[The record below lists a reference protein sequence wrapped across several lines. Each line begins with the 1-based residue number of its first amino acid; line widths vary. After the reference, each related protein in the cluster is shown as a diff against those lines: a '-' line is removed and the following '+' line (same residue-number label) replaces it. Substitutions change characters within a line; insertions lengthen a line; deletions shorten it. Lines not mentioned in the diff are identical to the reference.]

1 LAEAA
6 VSNVYR
12 SHNASSWAIAS
23 PTRWGPVR
31 LRIIAAATSNLAG
44 AAFAVCL
51 LRPNLR
57 FFLDTHAPMALVFVV
72 QQSWVGVIFLIR
84 RAPRSASHH
93 PFDWAIAY
101 GGWFFGLLVRP
112 GAPALP
118 FASTFG
124 LAMQCADLALWTWAF
139 ANLSR
144 SYGIVAADRG
154 LATRGPY
161 NLVRH
166 PLYLAYMIGG
176 VGYLVQSV
184 SLWNTTIIGVTASFQ
199 LARILREEQ
208 HLDGAAYDQYRRRV
222 RWHLLPGI
230 W

>member
-1 LAEAA
+1 MSSVYQPHSLSSRA
-6 VSNVYR
+6 VG
-12 SHNASSWAIAS
+12 W
-23 PTRWGPVR
+23 PTRRRQVR
-31 LRIIAAATSNLAG
+31 VRTIATLACNLAG
-44 AAFAVCL
+44 AAFAVYL

-72 QQSWVGVIFLIR
+72 QQVWVGVIFLIR
-84 RAPRSASHH
+84 RSPRSASHN
-93 PFDWAIAY
+93 PLDWAVAY

-161 NLVRH
+161 KFVRH

-176 VGYLVQSV
+176 IGYLVQSL
-184 SLWNTTIIGVTASFQ
+184 SPWNIMIVGITVSFQ
-199 LARILREEQ
+199 VARILREEH
-208 HLDGAAYDQYRRRV
+208 HLDGASYNQYRRTV
-222 RWHLLPGI
+222 RRRLLPGI

>member
-1 LAEAA
+1 
-6 VSNVYR
+6 
-12 SHNASSWAIAS
+12 
-23 PTRWGPVR
+23 
-31 LRIIAAATSNLAG
+31 
-44 AAFAVCL
+44 
-51 LRPNLR
+51 
-57 FFLDTHAPMALVFVV
+57 
-72 QQSWVGVIFLIR
+72 
-84 RAPRSASHH
+84 
-93 PFDWAIAY
+93 
-101 GGWFFGLLVRP
+101 
-112 GAPALP
+112 
-118 FASTFG
+118 
-124 LAMQCADLALWTWAF
+124 MQCADLAFWTWAF

-144 SYGIVAADRG
+144 SYGIVAADRR

>member
-1 LAEAA
+1 MAAA
-6 VSNVYR
+6 VEAVVAGADSIR
-12 SHNASSWAIAS
+12 
-23 PTRWGPVR
+23 T
-31 LRIIAAATSNLAG
+31 IAAVACNLAG
-44 AAFAVCL
+44 AALAVLL

-72 QQSWVGVIFLIR
+72 QQAWVGVIFLIR
-84 RAPRSASHH
+84 RPPRSASHN

-118 FASTFG
+118 FAATFG
-124 LAMQCADLALWTWAF
+124 LAMQCADLAVWTWAF
-139 ANLSR
+139 AYLSR

-154 LATRGPY
+154 LTTRGPY
-161 NLVRH
+161 TFVRH

-176 VGYLVQSV
+176 VGYLVQSL
-184 SLWNTTIIGVTASFQ
+184 SLWNAMIVGATVSFQ
-199 LARILREEQ
+199 VARILREEH
-208 HLDGAAYDQYRRRV
+208 HLDGAPYHQYRRRV
-222 RWHLLPGI
+222 RWHLVPGI

>member
-1 LAEAA
+1 MITTLAC
-6 VSNVYR
+6 
-12 SHNASSWAIAS
+12 
-23 PTRWGPVR
+23 
-31 LRIIAAATSNLAG
+31 NLAG
-44 AAFAVCL
+44 AAFAVYL

-57 FFLDTHAPMALVFVV
+57 FFLDTHSPMALVFVV
-72 QQSWVGVIFLIR
+72 QQVWVGLIFLVR
-84 RAPRSASHH
+84 RSPRSASHN

-101 GGWFFGLLVRP
+101 GGWFLGLLVRP
-112 GAPALP
+112 GAAALP

-154 LATRGPY
+154 LATDGPY
-161 NLVRH
+161 GFVRH

-176 VGYLVQSV
+176 VGYLAQSL
-184 SLWNTTIIGVTASFQ
+184 SAWNTMVIGVTVSFQ
-199 LARILREEQ
+199 LARILREE
-208 HLDGAAYDQYRRRV
+208 HYLDGAHYHQYRRRV
-222 RWHLLPGI
+222 RWRLLPGI